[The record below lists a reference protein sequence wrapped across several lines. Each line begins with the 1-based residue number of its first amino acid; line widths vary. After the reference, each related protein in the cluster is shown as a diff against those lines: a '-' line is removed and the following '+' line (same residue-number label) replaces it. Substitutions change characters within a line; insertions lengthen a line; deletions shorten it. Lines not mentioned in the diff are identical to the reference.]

1 MRYGRTAF
9 RALYRLISEGQVDDG
24 EAFSIARCIFNPEYV
39 QVPVFPPSQADTSGE
54 VERVTVRGFQ
64 AE

>member
-9 RALYRLISEGQVDDG
+9 RALYRLIQDGSVSES

-39 QVPVFPPSQADTSGE
+39 QVPVFPPSQADASGE
-54 VERVTVRGFQ
+54 VDRVTVRGFQ